1 MTIIS
6 IFGFIITLLVTIIM
20 ILINIRKDTD
30 KIRYYGVYL
39 ESSENLLKVFWVYK
53 RELKYS
59 EIIKIK
65 KDYKLFKNKEV
76 VVRELNDYKIA
87 EFTGYNITK

>member
-6 IFGFIITLLVTIIM
+6 ILIGIIHLY
-20 ILINIRKDTD
+20 ILIIIFLSAFRRDTD
-30 KIRYYGVYL
+30 KIRYYGVYP
-39 ESSENLLKVFWVYK
+39 ESSENLMKVFWVYN

-65 KDYKLFKNKEV
+65 TDYILFKKKEV

>member
-6 IFGFIITLLVTIIM
+6 VFGFIITLLVIIIR
-20 ILINIRKDTD
+20 ILIIIRKDTD
-30 KIRYYGVYL
+30 KIKYYGVYL
-39 ESSENLLKVFWVYK
+39 ESSEILLKVFWVYN

-65 KDYKLFKNKEV
+65 TDYRLFKNKEV